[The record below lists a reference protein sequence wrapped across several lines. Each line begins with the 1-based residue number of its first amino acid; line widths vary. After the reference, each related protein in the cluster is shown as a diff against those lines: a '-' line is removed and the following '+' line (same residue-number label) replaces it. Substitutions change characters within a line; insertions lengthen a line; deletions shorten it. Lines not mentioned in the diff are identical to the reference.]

1 MTWWPAFKLWCK
13 HNWKVLVIGASILIA
28 FLAGNRR
35 SAAAKEQLKSTR
47 ELYKK
52 EREALKNL
60 DAEEDNLK
68 QEAQEKYKNAMAVAD
83 RQMHESRDELKK
95 RRAERVKELL
105 SENSHDPKVID
116 DILYKEFGIKNK

>member
-1 MTWWPAFKLWCK
+1 M
-13 HNWKVLVIGASILIA
+13 
-28 FLAGNRR
+28 
-35 SAAAKEQLKSTR
+35 
-47 ELYKK
+47 YKK

-105 SENSHDPKVID
+105 VENSHDPKVID

>member
-1 MTWWPAFKLWCK
+1 MTWWPALKLWCK

-35 SAAAKEQLKSTR
+35 TAAAKEQLKSTR